1 MIIHLS
7 RSKYNGNIGQ
17 CLHGFCI
24 GRTFPPPPLAHLQH
38 FNLITRDQCRHFSVF
53 YFTVWLAIS
62 SNCPEAA
69 FPLPNHL
76 KAEINDKRKTILLQS
91 SLRPNFVVKID
102 ADQFCRKNRCPSIAS
117 KLSILCRI
125 ASILIKG

>member
-69 FPLPNHL
+69 FTALAFSSGPKNNDPLSL
-76 KAEINDKRKTILLQS
+76 KLQ
-91 SLRPNFVVKID
+91 
-102 ADQFCRKNRCPSIAS
+102 
-117 KLSILCRI
+117 KLTR
-125 ASILIKG
+125 